1 MRFSRLGYGSHSFL
15 NEYISE
21 NKCKRIMEIGVA
33 DGENART
40 MVMVAIRNFPP
51 EEVEYYGFD
60 LFEGNN
66 DSRIEKVRQKLKETG
81 CKFKLFKGDS
91 VQTLPGELKT
101 LPKMDLIFID
111 GGHSYATAK
120 SDWENSK
127 SLIHDKTAVF
137 FHNYD
142 FSGPKRVVD
151 NISREEYQVKII
163 HPSSDYD
170 TALVKEKARER
181 AQLTK

>member
-1 MRFSRLGYGSHSFL
+1 MRSSRVGYGAHSFL
-15 NEYISE
+15 NEYVSE
-21 NKCKRIMEIGVA
+21 NKCKRVMEIGVT

-40 MVMVAIRNFPP
+40 MVMVEIRNLSPK
-51 EEVEYYGFD
+51 EVEYYGFD
-60 LFEGNN
+60 LFGGNSDFSMN
-66 DSRIEKVRQKLKETG
+66 RVRQKLKETK
-81 CKFKLFKGDS
+81 CKFKLFKGNS
-91 VQTLPGELKT
+91 VETLPREVKT

-111 GGHSYATAK
+111 GGHSYATVK

-127 SLIHDKTAVF
+127 TLMHEETAVF

-163 HPSSDYD
+163 RPSSDYD
-170 TALVKEKARER
+170 TAFVKK
-181 AQLTK
+181 KV

>member
-1 MRFSRLGYGSHSFL
+1 MGSSGLGYGSHSFL
-15 NEYISE
+15 NDYIRR

-33 DGENART
+33 DGRNARS
-40 MVMVAIRNFPP
+40 MIKVAIRNFSP

-60 LFEGNN
+60 LFSWDG
-66 DSRIEKVRQKLKETG
+66 DSRMEQVRQKLKDTG

-91 VQTLPGELKT
+91 VKT
-101 LPKMDLIFID
+101 LPEIVKTLLKMDLIFID
-111 GGHSYATAK
+111 GGHSYATAQ

-127 SLIHDKTAVF
+127 FLMHNNTAVF

-151 NISREEYQVKII
+151 SISREEYQVKII
-163 HPSSDYD
+163 HPLSDCD
-170 TALVKEKARER
+170 TALVKKKELKA
-181 AQLTK
+181 

>member
-1 MRFSRLGYGSHSFL
+1 
-15 NEYISE
+15 
-21 NKCKRIMEIGVA
+21 MEIGVA

-40 MVMVAIRNFPP
+40 MVMVAIRNLAP

-60 LFEGNN
+60 LFEGDD
-66 DSRIEKVRQKLKETG
+66 DSRMKQVRQKLKETG
-81 CKFKLFKGDS
+81 CRFKFFMGDS
-91 VQTLPGELKT
+91 VKTLPRVLTT

-111 GGHSYATAK
+111 GGHSHATVK
-120 SDWENSK
+120 SDWENSN
-127 SLIHDKTAVF
+127 SLMHDETAVF

-142 FSGPKRVVD
+142 FSGVKGVVD

-170 TALVKEKARER
+170 TAFAKKKV
-181 AQLTK
+181 

>member
-1 MRFSRLGYGSHSFL
+1 MKPRRLGYGSHSFL

-40 MVMVAIRNFPP
+40 MMTVAIRNFSP

-60 LFEGNN
+60 LFDD
-66 DSRIEKVRQKLKETG
+66 DSRMEQVRQKLRETG

-91 VQTLPGELKT
+91 VQTLPRELKT
-101 LPKMDLIFID
+101 LPEMDLIFID

-127 SLIHDKTAVF
+127 SLIHNKTAVF
-137 FHNYD
+137 FHNYN
-142 FSGPKRVVD
+142 FSGLKRVVD
-151 NISREEYQVKII
+151 NISREEYRVKII

-170 TALVKEKARER
+170 TAFVKKKVKR
-181 AQLTK
+181 A

>member
-1 MRFSRLGYGSHSFL
+1 MRSGGLGYGSHSFL

-21 NKCKRIMEIGVA
+21 NRCRKIVEIGVA
-33 DGENART
+33 DGENARA
-40 MVMVAIRNFPP
+40 MVMVALRDFSP

-60 LFEGNN
+60 FFGSDD
-66 DSRIEKVRQKLKETG
+66 DSGMEQVRQKLEETG
-81 CKFKLFKGDS
+81 CKFELFRGDS
-91 VQTLPGELKT
+91 VETLPREVKT

-111 GGHSYATAK
+111 GGHSYATVR
-120 SDWENSK
+120 SDWENSR
-127 SLIHDKTAVF
+127 SLMHDETAVF

-142 FSGPKRVVD
+142 FLGPKRVVD

-170 TALVKEKARER
+170 TALVKK
-181 AQLTK
+181 KV

>member
-1 MRFSRLGYGSHSFL
+1 MRSSRLGYGSHSFL
-15 NEYISE
+15 NEYIRR

-33 DGENART
+33 DGGNARS
-40 MVMVAIRNFPP
+40 MVSVATRNFPP

-60 LFEGNN
+60 LFARDG
-66 DSRIEKVRQKLKETG
+66 DSRIKQVRQKLKDTG
-81 CKFKLFKGDS
+81 CKLQLFRGDS
-91 VQTLPGELKT
+91 VKTLPEVVKT

-111 GGHSYATAK
+111 GGHSYPTVR

-127 SLIHDKTAVF
+127 SFMHSDTAVF

-151 NISREEYQVKII
+151 NISQEEYEVKI
-163 HPSSDYD
+163 DYNASLD
-170 TALVKEKARER
+170 CTC
-181 AQLTK
+181 